1 MVMKRIKEGDYPC
14 YHEDASQQSMNSQRM
29 YKRLIWA
36 ILIIMVVSTLMQS
49 FQNTIDNRFKGS
61 IVFLSFLGTILV
73 MIFQPDKSWY
83 IGRAVAESI
92 KTLSWRYMMK
102 SQPFDLDDADE
113 NFVKRCS
120 EILSA
125 AMKNEGFVHKPLCK
139 HREIITKAMTEIRS
153 LSFDERK
160 EAYLDD
166 RIKDQIS
173 WYEIKSKFNRT
184 RGITFLL
191 VIGGCQLIAFIFL
204 IFFGKSDFDLTSI
217 MIVIATSAISI
228 MEMNKYRELERS
240 YSFTA
245 FELNNI
251 RNRFGLITNDEDLN
265 IFVEEAEQAIS
276 REHTMWLARKGH
288 FNN

>member
-1 MVMKRIKEGDYPC
+1 MIKIKADDYPC
-14 YHEDASQQSMNSQRM
+14 YHEDASQKSMNSQRK

-36 ILIIMVVSTLMQS
+36 ILVVMAISTAMQS
-49 FQNTIDNRFKGS
+49 FPNNIDNRLKGLV
-61 IVFLSFLGTILV
+61 VFLGFLGTILV

-102 SQPFDLDDADE
+102 SQPFDLGDSEE
-113 NFVKRCS
+113 NFKKRCS

-125 AMKNEGFVHKPLCK
+125 AMQNKGFSHKPLCK
-139 HREIITKAMTEIRS
+139 HREIITQAMERIRN
-153 LSFDERK
+153 LPFDERK
-160 EAYLDD
+160 QLYLED
-166 RIKDQIS
+166 RIQEQIS
-173 WYEIKSKFNRT
+173 WYQKKSRLNEKK
-184 RGITFLL
+184 GVASLL
-191 VIGGCQLIAFIFL
+191 TIGGCQLVALIFL

-217 MIVIATSAISI
+217 MVVIATSAISV

-251 RNRFGLITNDEDLN
+251 RNRFGLINSDRDLDN
-265 IFVEEAEQAIS
+265 FVEEAEQAIS

-288 FNN
+288 FNT

>member
-1 MVMKRIKEGDYPC
+1 MNKIKADDYPC
-14 YHEDASQQSMNSQRM
+14 YHEDASQQSMKSQHM

-36 ILIIMVVSTLMQS
+36 ILIVMTLSTLMQS
-49 FQNTIDNRFKGS
+49 FQNTIDNRLKGS
-61 IVFLSFLGTILV
+61 IVFISFLGTVLV

-102 SQPFDLDDADE
+102 SQPFDLADADD
-113 NFVKRCS
+113 NFMKRCS

-125 AMKNEGFVHKPLCK
+125 AIKNEGFVHKPLCK
-139 HREIITKAMTEIRS
+139 HRDIITNGMVEIRS
-153 LSFDERK
+153 FPFDERK
-160 EAYLDD
+160 AVYLED

-173 WYEIKSKFNRT
+173 WYENKSKFNRV
-184 RGITFLL
+184 RAIASLL
-191 VIGGCQLIAFIFL
+191 VIGGCQLVALIFL
-204 IFFGKSDFDLTSI
+204 IFFGKSDFDLTSV
-217 MIVIATSAISI
+217 MIVIATSAIGI

-251 RNRFGLITNDEDLN
+251 RNRFGLITTGEDLD